1 MFGFVAN
8 LEIRQKLYG
17 AFGGIMLLIGLAAAG
32 LIYTLASS
40 ANESRAKIITTD
52 EVASGAESLKL
63 AMMGMSNAMRGSLI
77 DPSSDAEREAK
88 KAMDDMFTATMGTL
102 RDKTRQLPELS
113 AALTKLATFDDQTL
127 NPLEDHVLELIKT
140 DRNAALSY
148 YSATYYPT
156 RQQEWGMAL
165 DLAERAVRI
174 REQALQ
180 DAVAAEHSQV
190 IYGSVAGIMALALVM
205 LFARSVGSGLSTPI
219 TVLTES
225 MSALAGR
232 NLAIAVPGLDRRDEL
247 GAMAK
252 AVQVF
257 KDNMR
262 IADERATAEIAETRA
277 KEERG
282 RRLEALVKGFE
293 SQIGAVTQDLG
304 EAARGF
310 ENTAT
315 AMASSAD
322 QTKREASTV
331 AAAAEQASSNVQT
344 VASATEE
351 LSASIREITSQ
362 VGHSTSFAQQAI
374 GQSETM
380 SDTVKRLSQ
389 SAQKI
394 GEVVQLITNIASQTN
409 LLALNATIEAAR
421 AGEAGKGFAVVASE
435 VKSLASQTARATG
448 DIEAQIAEI
457 QSLTGETVT
466 AIDMIGRT
474 INEMAGISGSIAAAV
489 EEQGAATSE
498 IARSVQEA
506 ARGTAEVTSS
516 ISGVR
521 DAAAIAGSTA
531 AELLAA
537 SRQLGTQSDH
547 LRAEVGTFLSGV
559 SAA

>member
-1 MFGFVAN
+1 MTRFLTSLG
-8 LEIRQKLYG
+8 IRQKLYG
-17 AFGGIMLLIGLAAAG
+17 AFGAITLLVGLAAAG
-32 LIYTLASS
+32 LIATLATSDS
-40 ANESRAKIITTD
+40 AIRSKIIATD
-52 EVASGAESLKL
+52 EVSSGAESLKL

-77 DPSSDAEREAK
+77 DPSSDAERTAK
-88 KAMDDMFTATMGTL
+88 KTMDDMFSATIATL
-102 RDKTRQLPELS
+102 KDKTQHFPELG
-113 AALTKLATFDDQTL
+113 AALTRLATFDDQTL

-140 DRNAALSY
+140 DRNAALTY
-148 YSATYYPT
+148 YQQTYYPT
-156 RQQEWGMAL
+156 RQQEWQLAL
-165 DLAERAVRI
+165 DLADRAARM
-174 REQALQ
+174 RQEALQ
-180 DAVAAEHSQV
+180 DAAAMERDQV
-190 IYGSVAGIMALALVM
+190 IYGSAAGLVALALVM
-205 LFARSVGSGLSTPI
+205 LVARAVGNGMSGPI
-219 TVLTES
+219 TALTGA
-225 MSALAGR
+225 MSALAAK
-232 NLAIAVPGLDRRDEL
+232 NLAVAVPGIDRADEL

-262 IADERATAEIAETRA
+262 IADERAAAEIAEARA

-282 RRLEALVKGFE
+282 RRLEGLVRGFE
-293 SQIGAVTQDLG
+293 SQIGTVTRSLS

-310 ENTAT
+310 ETTAT
-315 AMASSAD
+315 AMAGSAD

-331 AAAAEQASSNVQT
+331 AAAAGQASSNVQT

-351 LSASIREITSQ
+351 LSASIREITTQ
-362 VGHSTSFAQQAI
+362 VGHSTNFAQQAI
-374 GQSETM
+374 GQSQTT
-380 SDTVKRLSQ
+380 SGTVKRLAE

-466 AIDMIGRT
+466 AIDAIGRT

-506 ARGTAEVTSS
+506 ARGTAEVTTS
-516 ISGVR
+516 IVGVR
-521 DAAAIAGSTA
+521 DAAALTGSTA
-531 AELLAA
+531 AEMLTA
-537 SRQLGTQSDH
+537 SRDLADQSGILG
-547 LRAEVGTFLSGV
+547 AEVANFLSGV
-559 SAA
+559 KSL